1 VTEHRD
7 LTFATVDV
15 DTEEGPEHARLVAW
29 GEAVSRGFY
38 QQRFDDQRRELWLHH
53 TRADGAVLRGA
64 WPATTGLAD
73 PDTPVATYASW
84 AGRINVGGDR
94 LLDVDMISDI
104 TVAPTHR
111 RRGLLRRLITDDL
124 RDAAAAGF
132 PLAALTVSEGT
143 IYGRFGFGPATRLR
157 EVEVDVRHRFALH
170 APPDEGTLELV
181 EPEAAWPSMQQV
193 FARHLETVRGAL
205 DRPSFY
211 SMILTG
217 TYDWF
222 EGHPDTKMRAVVHL
236 DRDGRPDGYAVFK
249 HIGWPDDRATLEL
262 RDLLALSPEVD
273 LRLWRFVADLDLVH
287 RVRWRRAPAE
297 WPLEWAVTDPR
308 VVTTTKVNDMLWLR
322 VLDVPAALQ
331 ARPWGA
337 DGDVVVEVGDA
348 LGHADGRWR
357 VTVRDG
363 AAEVAASDDEPGVR
377 MTADVLG
384 SLYLGGVGVRTL
396 HDARRLGGSPA
407 AVEAFA
413 AMADTGPA
421 PYCTTGF

>member
-1 VTEHRD
+1 VSEHPG
-7 LTFATVDV
+7 LTFATLDV
-15 DTEEGPEHARLVAW
+15 DAEEGPEHDRLVAW

-38 QQRFDDQRRELWLHH
+38 QQRFDDQRRDLWLRHV
-53 TRADGAVLRGA
+53 RADGDVLRGA
-64 WPATTGLAD
+64 WPESTGLAD

-84 AGRINVGGDR
+84 PGRLNVGGGR
-94 LLDVDMISDI
+94 MLEVDMISDI

-124 RDAAAAGF
+124 RDAAGAGF
-132 PLAALTVSEGT
+132 PLAVLTVSEGT
-143 IYGRFGFGPATRLR
+143 IYGRFGFGPASRLR
-157 EVEVDVRHRFALH
+157 EVEVDVQHRFALH
-170 APPDEGTLELV
+170 TPPDAGRLELV
-181 EPEAAWPSMQQV
+181 EPEAAWPSMQRV

-217 TYDWF
+217 EYDWF
-222 EGHPDTKMRAVVHL
+222 EGGPDRKLRAVVHL
-236 DRDGRPDGYAVFK
+236 DRDGQADGYALFK

-262 RDLLALSPEVD
+262 RDLLSTSPEVD

-287 RVRWRRAPAE
+287 RVRWRRAPQE

-308 VVTTTKVNDMLWLR
+308 VVTTTKVHDMLWLR
-322 VLDVPAALQ
+322 VLDVPTALA

-337 DGDVVVEVGDA
+337 DGDVVLEVSDP

-357 VTVRDG
+357 VTTRGG
-363 AAEVAASDDEPGVR
+363 AAEASATDDEPGVR
-377 MTADVLG
+377 MGAEVLG
-384 SLYLGGVGVRTL
+384 SLYLGGVRVRTL
-396 HDARRLGGSPA
+396 HDAGRLHGSRN

-421 PYCTTGF
+421 PYCITGF